1 MYIYKKFT
9 KYIREVKNL
18 ENQVSR
24 RGKIRVRLYTSVLIL
39 VLFSAFVINA
49 QKASELSRQLNADAE
64 RSLST
69 LEACMSSINTNLTK
83 GLYANTT
90 PMLSS
95 MAISLTR
102 DAASAKNSLSALPLS
117 DTQLDNILKF
127 LSQVGAFVSTLDRK
141 LSLGEPITS
150 EERNQLKQ
158 LIDISQKLLS
168 ELDTITQGVED
179 GSVSFKQAGSTLQK
193 SADQSVQIDS
203 AFGDA
208 EQTIT
213 DYPTLIYDG
222 PFSDH
227 ILNQSPKTLEGKSD
241 ISKEKALEIASDF
254 IGIDKSTLHF
264 DSETNGVI
272 ETYNFFVDS
281 INISVCKKGGAV
293 LYLLGSSSAGE
304 SVISPEQAVEN
315 AKNFLSTKG
324 YENMKESY
332 YSTQDGICTVNFAYE
347 NEGVICYPDLIKLSV
362 SLETGNIISFD
373 ARGYIMNHTD
383 RPPVQSKISA
393 DEAKMSV
400 SDYLTVMSS
409 RLAVIPTDYKTEK
422 TAYEFHC
429 KTPDEQEVLVYID
442 VLTAKEDD
450 ILLLLYSDGGILT
463 K

>member
-24 RGKIRVRLYTSVLIL
+24 RGKIRVRLYASVLIL

-117 DTQLDNILKF
+117 DTQLDNMLKF

-141 LSLGEPITS
+141 LSLGESITS

-158 LIDISQKLLS
+158 LIDVSQKLLS

-193 SADQSVQIDS
+193 STDQSMQIDS

-208 EQTIT
+208 EQTLT

-254 IGIDKSTLHF
+254 IGVDKSTLRF

-293 LYLLGSSSAGE
+293 LYLLGSSNAGE
-304 SVISPEQAVEN
+304 SVITPEQAVEN
-315 AKNFLSTKG
+315 AKNFLSAKG
-324 YENMKESY
+324 YKNMKESY
-332 YSTQDGICTVNFAYE
+332 YSTQDGICTVNFAYD

>member
-18 ENQVSR
+18 ENQISR
-24 RGKIRVRLYTSVLIL
+24 RGKIRVRLYASVLIL

-117 DTQLDNILKF
+117 DTQLDNMLKF

-168 ELDTITQGVED
+168 EIDTITQGVED

-254 IGIDKSTLHF
+254 IGIDKSTLRF

-315 AKNFLSTKG
+315 AKNFLSAKG

-347 NEGVICYPDLIKLSV
+347 NDGVICYPDLIKLSV

-450 ILLLLYSDGGILT
+450 ILLLLYADGGILT

>member
-24 RGKIRVRLYTSVLIL
+24 RGKIRIRLYASVLIL

-117 DTQLDNILKF
+117 DTQLDNMLKF

-141 LSLGEPITS
+141 LSLGETITS

-158 LIDISQKLLS
+158 LIDVSQKLLS

-193 SADQSVQIDS
+193 STDQSMQIGS

-208 EQTIT
+208 EQTLT

-254 IGIDKSTLHF
+254 IGIDKSTLRF

-293 LYLLGSSSAGE
+293 LYLLGSSNAGE
-304 SVISPEQAVEN
+304 SVITPEQAVEN
-315 AKNFLSTKG
+315 AKNFLSAKG

-347 NEGVICYPDLIKLSV
+347 DEGVICYPDLIKLSI

-409 RLAVIPTDYKTEK
+409 RLAIIPTDYKTEK

>member
-24 RGKIRVRLYTSVLIL
+24 RGKIRVRLYASVLIL

-117 DTQLDNILKF
+117 DTQLDNMLKF

-254 IGIDKSTLHF
+254 IGIDKSTLRF

-315 AKNFLSTKG
+315 AKNFLSAKG

-409 RLAVIPTDYKTEK
+409 RLAIIPTDYKTEK

>member
-24 RGKIRVRLYTSVLIL
+24 RGKIRVRLYASVLIL

-117 DTQLDNILKF
+117 DTQLDNMLKF

-141 LSLGEPITS
+141 LSLGESITS

-158 LIDISQKLLS
+158 LIDVSQKLLS

-179 GSVSFKQAGSTLQK
+179 GSVSFKQAGSTLKK
-193 SADQSVQIDS
+193 STDQSMQIGS
-203 AFGDA
+203 AFDDA
-208 EQTIT
+208 EQTLT

-254 IGIDKSTLHF
+254 IGVDKSTLRF

-304 SVISPEQAVEN
+304 SVITPEQAVEN
-315 AKNFLSTKG
+315 AKNFLSAKG
-324 YENMKESY
+324 YKNMKESY

>member
-9 KYIREVKNL
+9 KYIQEVKNL

-24 RGKIRVRLYTSVLIL
+24 RGKIRVRLYASVLIL

-117 DTQLDNILKF
+117 DTQLDNMLKF

-158 LIDISQKLLS
+158 LIDVSQKLLS

-193 SADQSVQIDS
+193 STDQSVQIDS

-208 EQTIT
+208 EQTLT

-227 ILNQSPKTLEGKSD
+227 ILNQTPKTLEGKTD

-254 IGIDKSTLHF
+254 IGIDKSTLRF

-315 AKNFLSTKG
+315 AKNFLSAKG
-324 YENMKESY
+324 YKNMKESY

-400 SDYLTVMSS
+400 SDYLTVMPS

>member
-24 RGKIRVRLYTSVLIL
+24 RGKIRVRLYASVLIL

-117 DTQLDNILKF
+117 DTQLDNMLKF

-158 LIDISQKLLS
+158 LIDVSQKLLS

-208 EQTIT
+208 EQTLT

-227 ILNQSPKTLEGKSD
+227 ILNQTPKTLEGKSD
-241 ISKEKALEIASDF
+241 VSKEKALEIASDF
-254 IGIDKSTLHF
+254 IGIDKSTLRF

-281 INISVCKKGGAV
+281 YK
-293 LYLLGSSSAGE
+293 
-304 SVISPEQAVEN
+304 
-315 AKNFLSTKG
+315 
-324 YENMKESY
+324 
-332 YSTQDGICTVNFAYE
+332 
-347 NEGVICYPDLIKLSV
+347 
-362 SLETGNIISFD
+362 
-373 ARGYIMNHTD
+373 
-383 RPPVQSKISA
+383 
-393 DEAKMSV
+393 
-400 SDYLTVMSS
+400 
-409 RLAVIPTDYKTEK
+409 RL
-422 TAYEFHC
+422 
-429 KTPDEQEVLVYID
+429 
-442 VLTAKEDD
+442 
-450 ILLLLYSDGGILT
+450 
-463 K
+463 

>member
-24 RGKIRVRLYTSVLIL
+24 RGKIRVRLYASVLVL

-117 DTQLDNILKF
+117 DTQLDNMLKF

-141 LSLGEPITS
+141 LSLGESITS

-158 LIDISQKLLS
+158 LIDVSQKLLS

-179 GSVSFKQAGSTLQK
+179 GSVSFKQAGSTLKK
-193 SADQSVQIDS
+193 STDQSMQIDS

-208 EQTIT
+208 EQTLT

-254 IGIDKSTLHF
+254 IGVDKSTLRF

-293 LYLLGSSSAGE
+293 LYLLGSSNAGE
-304 SVISPEQAVEN
+304 SVITPEQAVEN
-315 AKNFLSTKG
+315 AKNFLSAKG

>member
-24 RGKIRVRLYTSVLIL
+24 RGKIRVRLYASVFIL

-117 DTQLDNILKF
+117 DTQLDNMLKF

-254 IGIDKSTLHF
+254 IGIDKSTLRF

-315 AKNFLSTKG
+315 AKNFLLAKG

-383 RPPVQSKISA
+383 RPPVQSKIST

-409 RLAVIPTDYKTEK
+409 RLAIIPTDYKTEK

>member
-24 RGKIRVRLYTSVLIL
+24 RGKIRVRLYASVLIL

-117 DTQLDNILKF
+117 DTQLDNMLKF

-179 GSVSFKQAGSTLQK
+179 GSVSFNQAGSTLQK

-254 IGIDKSTLHF
+254 IGIDKSTLRF

-315 AKNFLSTKG
+315 AKNFLSAKG

-347 NEGVICYPDLIKLSV
+347 NDGVICYPDLIKLSV

-409 RLAVIPTDYKTEK
+409 RLAIIPTDYKTEK

>member
-9 KYIREVKNL
+9 KYIQEVKNL

-24 RGKIRVRLYTSVLIL
+24 RGKIRVRLYASVLIL

-117 DTQLDNILKF
+117 DTQLDNMLKF

-158 LIDISQKLLS
+158 LIDVSQKLLS

-208 EQTIT
+208 EQTLT

-227 ILNQSPKTLEGKSD
+227 ILNQTPKTLEEKSD
-241 ISKEKALEIASDF
+241 VSKEKALEIASDF
-254 IGIDKSTLHF
+254 IGIDKSTLRF

-293 LYLLGSSSAGE
+293 LYLLGSSNAGE

-315 AKNFLSTKG
+315 AKNFLSAKG
-324 YENMKESY
+324 YKNMKESY

-383 RPPVQSKISA
+383 RPPIQSKISA

>member
-24 RGKIRVRLYTSVLIL
+24 RGKIRVRLYASVLIL

-117 DTQLDNILKF
+117 DTQLDNMLKF

-141 LSLGEPITS
+141 LSLGESITS

-158 LIDISQKLLS
+158 LIDVSQKLLS

-193 SADQSVQIDS
+193 STDQSMQIDS

-208 EQTIT
+208 EQTLT

-254 IGIDKSTLHF
+254 IGVDKSTLRF

-304 SVISPEQAVEN
+304 SVITPEQAVEN
-315 AKNFLSTKG
+315 AKNFLSAKG

-400 SDYLTVMSS
+400 SDYLTVMST

>member
-24 RGKIRVRLYTSVLIL
+24 RGKIRVRLYASVLIL

-117 DTQLDNILKF
+117 DTQLDNMLKF

-254 IGIDKSTLHF
+254 IGIDKSTLRF

-315 AKNFLSTKG
+315 AKNFLSAKG

-373 ARGYIMNHTD
+373 ARGYIMNHAD

>member
-24 RGKIRVRLYTSVLIL
+24 RGKIRVRLYASVLVL

-117 DTQLDNILKF
+117 DTQLDNMLKF

-141 LSLGEPITS
+141 LSLGESITS
-150 EERNQLKQ
+150 EERNQLMQ
-158 LIDISQKLLS
+158 LIDVSQKLLS

-179 GSVSFKQAGSTLQK
+179 GSVSFKQAGSTLKK
-193 SADQSVQIDS
+193 STDQSMQIDS

-208 EQTIT
+208 EQTLT

-254 IGIDKSTLHF
+254 IGVDKSTLRF

-293 LYLLGSSSAGE
+293 LYLLGSSNAGE
-304 SVISPEQAVEN
+304 SVITPEQAVEN
-315 AKNFLSTKG
+315 AKNFLSAKG

-347 NEGVICYPDLIKLSV
+347 NEGVICYPDLTKLSV

-383 RPPVQSKISA
+383 RPPVQRKISA

-400 SDYLTVMSS
+400 SDYLTVISS

>member
-1 MYIYKKFT
+1 M
-9 KYIREVKNL
+9 
-18 ENQVSR
+18 ENQVSC
-24 RGKIRVRLYTSVLIL
+24 RGKIRVRLYASVLIL

-117 DTQLDNILKF
+117 DTQLDNMLKF

-158 LIDISQKLLS
+158 LIDVSQKLLS
-168 ELDTITQGVED
+168 ELDTITQGVEN

-208 EQTIT
+208 EQTLT

-254 IGIDKSTLHF
+254 IGIDKSTLRF

-315 AKNFLSTKG
+315 AENFLSAKG

>member
-18 ENQVSR
+18 ENQVSH
-24 RGKIRVRLYTSVLIL
+24 RGKIRVRLYASVLIL

-117 DTQLDNILKF
+117 DTQLDNMLKF

-141 LSLGEPITS
+141 LSLGESITS

-158 LIDISQKLLS
+158 LIDVSQKLLS

-193 SADQSVQIDS
+193 SADQSMQIDS

-208 EQTIT
+208 EQTLT

-254 IGIDKSTLHF
+254 IGIDKSTLRF

-293 LYLLGSSSAGE
+293 LYLLGSSNAGE
-304 SVISPEQAVEN
+304 SVITPEQAVEN
-315 AKNFLSTKG
+315 AKNFLSAKG
-324 YENMKESY
+324 YKNMKESY

>member
-24 RGKIRVRLYTSVLIL
+24 RGKIRVRLYASVLIL

-117 DTQLDNILKF
+117 DTQLDNMLKF

-141 LSLGEPITS
+141 LSLGESITS

-158 LIDISQKLLS
+158 LIDVSQKLLS

-179 GSVSFKQAGSTLQK
+179 GSVSFKQAGSTLKK
-193 SADQSVQIDS
+193 STDQSMQIGS

-208 EQTIT
+208 EQTLT

-254 IGIDKSTLHF
+254 IGVDKSTLRF

-293 LYLLGSSSAGE
+293 LYLLGSSNAGE
-304 SVISPEQAVEN
+304 SVITPEQAVEN
-315 AKNFLSTKG
+315 AKNFLSAKG

-393 DEAKMSV
+393 DEAKLSV

-409 RLAVIPTDYKTEK
+409 RLAIIPTDYKTEK

>member
-24 RGKIRVRLYTSVLIL
+24 RGKIRVRLYASVLVL

-117 DTQLDNILKF
+117 DTQLDNMLKF

-141 LSLGEPITS
+141 LSLGESITS

-158 LIDISQKLLS
+158 LIDVSQKLLS

-179 GSVSFKQAGSTLQK
+179 GSVSFKQAGSTLKK
-193 SADQSVQIDS
+193 STDQSMQIDS

-208 EQTIT
+208 EQTLT

-254 IGIDKSTLHF
+254 IGVDKSTLRF
-264 DSETNGVI
+264 DSETNDVI

-304 SVISPEQAVEN
+304 SVITPEQAVEN
-315 AKNFLSTKG
+315 AKNFLSAKG
-324 YENMKESY
+324 YKNMKESY

>member
-1 MYIYKKFT
+1 M
-9 KYIREVKNL
+9 

-24 RGKIRVRLYTSVLIL
+24 RGKIRVRLYASVLIL

-117 DTQLDNILKF
+117 DTQLDNMLKF

-158 LIDISQKLLS
+158 LIDVSQKLLS

-193 SADQSVQIDS
+193 STDQSVQIGS

-208 EQTIT
+208 EQTLT

-254 IGIDKSTLHF
+254 IGIDKSTLRF

-293 LYLLGSSSAGE
+293 LYLLGSSNAGE
-304 SVISPEQAVEN
+304 SVITPEQAVEN
-315 AKNFLSTKG
+315 AKNFLSAKG

>member
-24 RGKIRVRLYTSVLIL
+24 RGKIRVRLYASVLIL

-117 DTQLDNILKF
+117 DTQLDNMLKF

-141 LSLGEPITS
+141 LSLGESITS

-158 LIDISQKLLS
+158 LIDVSQKLLS

-179 GSVSFKQAGSTLQK
+179 GSVSFKQAGSTLKK
-193 SADQSVQIDS
+193 STDQSMQIDS

-208 EQTIT
+208 EQTLT

-254 IGIDKSTLHF
+254 IGVDKSTLRF

-293 LYLLGSSSAGE
+293 LYLLGSSNAGE
-304 SVISPEQAVEN
+304 SVITPEQAVEN
-315 AKNFLSTKG
+315 AKNFLSAKG

>member
-117 DTQLDNILKF
+117 DTQLDNMLKF

-227 ILNQSPKTLEGKSD
+227 ILNQRPKTLEGKSD

-254 IGIDKSTLHF
+254 IGIDKSTLRF

-315 AKNFLSTKG
+315 AKNFLSAKG

>member
-1 MYIYKKFT
+1 M
-9 KYIREVKNL
+9 

-24 RGKIRVRLYTSVLIL
+24 RGKIRVRLYASVLIL

-117 DTQLDNILKF
+117 DTQLDNMLKF

-158 LIDISQKLLS
+158 LIDVSQKLLS

-193 SADQSVQIDS
+193 STDQSMQIGS

-208 EQTIT
+208 EQTLT

-227 ILNQSPKTLEGKSD
+227 ILNQSPKALEGKSD

-254 IGIDKSTLHF
+254 IGIDKSTLRF

-293 LYLLGSSSAGE
+293 LYLLGSSNAGE

-315 AKNFLSTKG
+315 AKNFLSAKG

-450 ILLLLYSDGGILT
+450 ILLLLYSDGVILT

>member
-24 RGKIRVRLYTSVLIL
+24 RGKIRVRLYASVLIL

-117 DTQLDNILKF
+117 DTQLDNMLKF

-158 LIDISQKLLS
+158 LIDVSQKLLS

-208 EQTIT
+208 EQTLT

-227 ILNQSPKTLEGKSD
+227 ILNQTPKTLEGKSD

-254 IGIDKSTLHF
+254 IGIDKSTLRF

-293 LYLLGSSSAGE
+293 LYLLGSSNAGE

-315 AKNFLSTKG
+315 AKNFLSAKG
-324 YENMKESY
+324 YKNMKESY

-409 RLAVIPTDYKTEK
+409 RLAIIPTDYKTEK

>member
-24 RGKIRVRLYTSVLIL
+24 RGKIRVRLYASVLIL

-117 DTQLDNILKF
+117 DTQLDNMLKF

-168 ELDTITQGVED
+168 ELDTITQGVEN

-208 EQTIT
+208 EQTLT

-254 IGIDKSTLHF
+254 IGIDKSTLRF

-315 AKNFLSTKG
+315 AKSFLSAKG
-324 YENMKESY
+324 YKNMTESY

-383 RPPVQSKISA
+383 RPPVQSKISS
-393 DEAKMSV
+393 DDAKMSV

>member
-24 RGKIRVRLYTSVLIL
+24 RGKIRVRLYASVLIL

-117 DTQLDNILKF
+117 DTQLDNMLKF

-141 LSLGEPITS
+141 LSLGESITN

-158 LIDISQKLLS
+158 LIDVSQKLLS

-193 SADQSVQIDS
+193 SADQSMQIGS

-208 EQTIT
+208 EQTLT

-241 ISKEKALEIASDF
+241 ISKENALEIASDF
-254 IGIDKSTLHF
+254 IGVDKSTLRF
-264 DSETNGVI
+264 DSETNSVI

-293 LYLLGSSSAGE
+293 LYLLGSSNAGE
-304 SVISPEQAVEN
+304 SVITPEQAVEN
-315 AKNFLSTKG
+315 AKNFLSAKG

>member
-9 KYIREVKNL
+9 KYIQEVKNL

-24 RGKIRVRLYTSVLIL
+24 RGKIRVRLYASVLIL

-117 DTQLDNILKF
+117 DTQLDNMLKF

-158 LIDISQKLLS
+158 LIDVSQKLLS

-193 SADQSVQIDS
+193 SADQSMQIDS

-208 EQTIT
+208 EQTLT

-254 IGIDKSTLHF
+254 IGIDKSTLRF

-293 LYLLGSSSAGE
+293 LYLLGSSNAGE
-304 SVISPEQAVEN
+304 SVITPEQAVEN
-315 AKNFLSTKG
+315 AKSFLSAKG
-324 YENMKESY
+324 YKDMKESY

-362 SLETGNIISFD
+362 NLETGNIISFD

>member
-24 RGKIRVRLYTSVLIL
+24 RGKIRVRLYASVLIL

-117 DTQLDNILKF
+117 DTQLDNMLKF

-158 LIDISQKLLS
+158 LIDVSQKLLS

-208 EQTIT
+208 EQTLT

-227 ILNQSPKTLEGKSD
+227 ILNQTPKTLEGKSD
-241 ISKEKALEIASDF
+241 VSKEKALEIASDF
-254 IGIDKSTLHF
+254 IGIDKSTLRF
-264 DSETNGVI
+264 DSETNSVI

-315 AKNFLSTKG
+315 AKNFLSAKG
-324 YENMKESY
+324 YKNMKESY

-409 RLAVIPTDYKTEK
+409 RLAVIPTDYKAEK

>member
-24 RGKIRVRLYTSVLIL
+24 RGKIRVRLYASVLIL

-117 DTQLDNILKF
+117 DTQLDNMLKF

-158 LIDISQKLLS
+158 LIDVSQKLLS

-193 SADQSVQIDS
+193 SADQSVQIGS

-254 IGIDKSTLHF
+254 IGIDKSTLRF

-315 AKNFLSTKG
+315 AKNFLSAKG

>member
-24 RGKIRVRLYTSVLIL
+24 RGKIRVRLYASVLIL

-117 DTQLDNILKF
+117 DTQLDNMLKF

-254 IGIDKSTLHF
+254 IGIDKSTLRF

-315 AKNFLSTKG
+315 AKSFLSAKG
-324 YENMKESY
+324 YKNMKESY

>member
-117 DTQLDNILKF
+117 DTQLDNMLKF

-254 IGIDKSTLHF
+254 IGIDKSTLRF

-315 AKNFLSTKG
+315 AKNFLSAKG

>member
-24 RGKIRVRLYTSVLIL
+24 RGKIRVRLYASVLIL

-117 DTQLDNILKF
+117 DTQLDNMLKF

-141 LSLGEPITS
+141 LSLGESITS

-158 LIDISQKLLS
+158 LIDVSQKLLS

-179 GSVSFKQAGSTLQK
+179 GSVSFKQAGSTLKK
-193 SADQSVQIDS
+193 STDQSMQIGS
-203 AFGDA
+203 AFDDA
-208 EQTIT
+208 EQTLT

-254 IGIDKSTLHF
+254 IGVDKSTLRF

-293 LYLLGSSSAGE
+293 LYLLGSSNAGE
-304 SVISPEQAVEN
+304 SVITPEQAVEN
-315 AKNFLSTKG
+315 AKNFLSAKG

>member
-1 MYIYKKFT
+1 M
-9 KYIREVKNL
+9 

-24 RGKIRVRLYTSVLIL
+24 RGKIRVRLYASVLVL

-117 DTQLDNILKF
+117 DTQLDNMLKF

-141 LSLGEPITS
+141 LSLGESITS

-158 LIDISQKLLS
+158 LIDVSQKLLS

-179 GSVSFKQAGSTLQK
+179 GSVSFKQAGSTLKK

-208 EQTIT
+208 EQTLT

-227 ILNQSPKTLEGKSD
+227 ILNQTPKTLEGKSD
-241 ISKEKALEIASDF
+241 VSKEKALEIASDF
-254 IGIDKSTLHF
+254 IGIDKSTLRF

-304 SVISPEQAVEN
+304 SVITPEQAVEN
-315 AKNFLSTKG
+315 AKNFLSAKG
-324 YENMKESY
+324 YKNMKESY

>member
-24 RGKIRVRLYTSVLIL
+24 RGKIRVRLYASVLIL

-117 DTQLDNILKF
+117 DTQLDNMLKF

-158 LIDISQKLLS
+158 LIDVSQKLLS
-168 ELDTITQGVED
+168 ELDTITQGVEN

-208 EQTIT
+208 EQTLT

-254 IGIDKSTLHF
+254 IGIDKSTLRF

-315 AKNFLSTKG
+315 AKNFLSAKG

>member
-24 RGKIRVRLYTSVLIL
+24 RGKIRVRLYASVLVL

-117 DTQLDNILKF
+117 DTQLDNMLKF

-141 LSLGEPITS
+141 LSLGESITN

-158 LIDISQKLLS
+158 LIDVSQKLLS

-193 SADQSVQIDS
+193 STDQSMQIGS

-208 EQTIT
+208 EQTLT

-254 IGIDKSTLHF
+254 IGVDKSTLRF

-293 LYLLGSSSAGE
+293 LYLLGSSNAGE
-304 SVISPEQAVEN
+304 SVITPEQAVEN
-315 AKNFLSTKG
+315 AKNFLSAKG

>member
-24 RGKIRVRLYTSVLIL
+24 RGKIRVRLYASVLIL

-117 DTQLDNILKF
+117 DTQLDNMLKF

-254 IGIDKSTLHF
+254 IGIDKSTLRF

-315 AKNFLSTKG
+315 AKNFLSAKG

-347 NEGVICYPDLIKLSV
+347 NDGVICYPDLIKLSV

-409 RLAVIPTDYKTEK
+409 RLAIIPTDYKTEK

>member
-24 RGKIRVRLYTSVLIL
+24 RGKIRIRLYASVLIL

-117 DTQLDNILKF
+117 DTQLDNMLKF

-254 IGIDKSTLHF
+254 IGIDKSTLRF

-315 AKNFLSTKG
+315 AKSFLSAKG

>member
-1 MYIYKKFT
+1 M
-9 KYIREVKNL
+9 

-24 RGKIRVRLYTSVLIL
+24 RGKIRVRLYASVLIL

-117 DTQLDNILKF
+117 DTQLDNMLKF

-158 LIDISQKLLS
+158 LIDVSQKLLS

-193 SADQSVQIDS
+193 STDQSMQIDS
-203 AFGDA
+203 AFSDA
-208 EQTIT
+208 EQTLT

-254 IGIDKSTLHF
+254 IGIDKSTLRF

-281 INISVCKKGGAV
+281 INISVCKKGGSV
-293 LYLLGSSSAGE
+293 LYLLGSSNAGE
-304 SVISPEQAVEN
+304 SVITPEQAVEN
-315 AKNFLSTKG
+315 AKSFLSAKG

>member
-24 RGKIRVRLYTSVLIL
+24 RGKIRVRLYASVLIL

-117 DTQLDNILKF
+117 DTQLDNMLKF

-158 LIDISQKLLS
+158 LIDVSQKLLS

-208 EQTIT
+208 EQTLT

-227 ILNQSPKTLEGKSD
+227 ILNQTPKTLEGKSD

-254 IGIDKSTLHF
+254 IGVDKSTLRF
-264 DSETNGVI
+264 DSETNGVV

-293 LYLLGSSSAGE
+293 LYLLGSSNAGE
-304 SVISPEQAVEN
+304 SVITPEQAVEN
-315 AKNFLSTKG
+315 AKNFLRAKG

>member
-9 KYIREVKNL
+9 KYIQEVKNL

-24 RGKIRVRLYTSVLIL
+24 RGKIRVRLYASVLIL

-117 DTQLDNILKF
+117 DTQLDNMLKF

-158 LIDISQKLLS
+158 LIDVSQKLLS

-193 SADQSVQIDS
+193 STDQSMQIGS

-208 EQTIT
+208 EQTLT

-227 ILNQSPKTLEGKSD
+227 ILNQSPKALEGKSD

-254 IGIDKSTLHF
+254 IGADKSTLRF

-293 LYLLGSSSAGE
+293 LYLLGSSNAGE
-304 SVISPEQAVEN
+304 SVITPEQAVEN
-315 AKNFLSTKG
+315 AKNFLSAKG

-409 RLAVIPTDYKTEK
+409 RLAIIPTDYKTEK